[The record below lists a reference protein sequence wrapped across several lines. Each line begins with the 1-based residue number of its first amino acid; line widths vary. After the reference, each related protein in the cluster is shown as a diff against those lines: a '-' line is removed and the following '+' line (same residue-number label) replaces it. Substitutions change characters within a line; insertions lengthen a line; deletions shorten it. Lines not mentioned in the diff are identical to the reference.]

1 MDYSF
6 LLIAVI
12 ALALIFDFINGFHD
26 AANSIATVV
35 STKVLTPF
43 QAVVWAA
50 FFNFVA
56 FFIFKDHSVATTI
69 AKSVHKEFIVECMH
83 PLSMILAGLMSAV
96 AWNLITWW
104 YGIPSSSSH
113 TLIGGF
119 AGAFLAA
126 FGWKAISSGIIWAT
140 AIFIVV
146 APIAGMIM
154 SYLISIWFLNSF
166 RKGIWMKLVSLTI
179 IFGVSY
185 AVFNVLE
192 FKKDFNGGSSYVVS
206 LSDKVE
212 KDKLKEMLVFK
223 SEDKMKEFP
232 SLVKVAKDSA
242 GNEDA
247 SGKLYEIRTDYLKDV
262 NSSDENKDLTKAI
275 KKSLDK
281 SFKKDLRSGLA
292 LVVKTDAPISSSELK
307 KAFSLKNEC
316 DKAIVFVEPA
326 KDSLGLDITTNQ
338 DYIVR
343 LDSLGSVL
351 YANDKNVEV
360 LKDLKKQGVNSYEV
374 VSTDI
379 ITKDSENRF
388 AYSTQYQIV
397 KVERIGADSKLRF
410 DTSNLKNNFETYWL
424 KVMFHGANF
433 KWVLLGFIVVVIG
446 IFTLFMSSMNN
457 SRANKWFKKLQLFSS
472 AAFSI
477 GHGGNDAQK
486 VMGIITVALI
496 AGGEITSLKEMPNW
510 VPLAC
515 YAAIA
520 LGTMSGGWKIVK
532 TMGNKIT
539 KVTPFEGVAAET
551 AGAITLF
558 FTEGL
563 KFPWKMG
570 GEVVKGIPV
579 STTHTITGS
588 IIGVGITKR
597 ISAVKWGVTGKLLV
611 AWIITIPISAGLGAL
626 FYYIMHLCGVNA

>member
-1 MDYSF
+1 
-6 LLIAVI
+6 
-12 ALALIFDFINGFHD
+12 
-26 AANSIATVV
+26 
-35 STKVLTPF
+35 
-43 QAVVWAA
+43 
-50 FFNFVA
+50 
-56 FFIFKDHSVATTI
+56 
-69 AKSVHKEFIVECMH
+69 
-83 PLSMILAGLMSAV
+83 
-96 AWNLITWW
+96 
-104 YGIPSSSSH
+104 
-113 TLIGGF
+113 
-119 AGAFLAA
+119 
-126 FGWKAISSGIIWAT
+126 
-140 AIFIVV
+140 
-146 APIAGMIM
+146 
-154 SYLISIWFLNSF
+154 
-166 RKGIWMKLVSLTI
+166 
-179 IFGVSY
+179 
-185 AVFNVLE
+185 
-192 FKKDFNGGSSYVVS
+192 
-206 LSDKVE
+206 
-212 KDKLKEMLVFK
+212 
-223 SEDKMKEFP
+223 MKEFP
-232 SLVKVAKDSA
+232 CTVKAAKDST
-242 GNEDA
+242 GKEDA
-247 SGKLYEIRTDYLKDV
+247 SGMLYEIRTDYMKDV
-262 NSSDENKDLTKAI
+262 STTEENKDLTKSI
-275 KKSLDK
+275 TKSLDK
-281 SFKKDLRSGLA
+281 AFKKDLKGGIA
-292 LVVKTDAPISSSELK
+292 LEVFTNAPISVSEVK
-307 KAFSLKNEC
+307 EAFSLKNEC
-316 DKAIVFVEPA
+316 DEAVVFVEP
-326 KDSLGLDITTNQ
+326 GLDSIGNAIALNQ
-338 DYIVR
+338 HYIVR
-343 LDSLGSVL
+343 MDSIGAILFV
-351 YANDKNVEV
+351 NDKNVEV
-360 LKDLKKQGVNSYEV
+360 MHDLKKQGVSSYEV
-374 VSTDI
+374 VSSDL
-379 ITKDSENRF
+379 ITKDSDNRF
-388 AYSTQYQIV
+388 GYTSEFQIQ

-433 KWVLLGFIVVVIG
+433 KWILLGFIVVVMG

-457 SRANKWFKKLQLFSS
+457 SRANQWFKKLQLFSS

-510 VPLAC
+510 VPLSC

-626 FYYIMHLCGVNA
+626 FYYIMQLCGVNA

>member
-1 MDYSF
+1 MEYSY

-35 STKVLTPF
+35 STKVLSPF

-56 FFIFKDHSVATTI
+56 FFIFKDHSVAATI
-69 AKSVHKEFIVECMH
+69 AKSVKESYIATANN
-83 PLSMILAGLMSAV
+83 PLPMILSGLIAAIS
-96 AWNLITWW
+96 WNLITWW

-126 FGWKAISSGIIWAT
+126 FGWQAINSGVIWAT
-140 AIFIVV
+140 VIFIFV
-146 APIAGMIM
+146 APMAGMLM
-154 SYLISIWFLNSF
+154 SYLISVWFLNSF
-166 RKGIWMKLVSLTI
+166 RKGPGMKIVSLSI
-179 IFGVSY
+179 IALVIF
-185 AVFNVLE
+185 AVANALE
-192 FKKDFNGGSSYVVS
+192 YKKDFNGGSSYTMTFDQKVS
-206 LSDKVE
+206 
-212 KDKLKEMLVFK
+212 KDDLKKTFTFKTEDLKEYTPIIK
-223 SEDKMKEFP
+223 AGKDSTGAEDK
-232 SLVKVAKDSA
+232 
-242 GNEDA
+242 
-247 SGKLYEIRTDYLKDV
+247 SGTIYVLRTDYKKKAGETAENTALTEEILAKASKAGLAM
-262 NSSDENKDLTKAI
+262 NIAESHRIDENSKD
-275 KKSLDK
+275 
-281 SFKKDLRSGLA
+281 
-292 LVVKTDAPISSSELK
+292 
-307 KAFSLKNEC
+307 
-316 DKAIVFVEPA
+316 
-326 KDSLGLDITTNQ
+326 
-338 DYIVR
+338 
-343 LDSLGSVL
+343 
-351 YANDKNVEV
+351 
-360 LKDLKKQGVNSYEV
+360 
-374 VSTDI
+374 
-379 ITKDSENRF
+379 
-388 AYSTQYQIV
+388 
-397 KVERIGADSKLRF
+397 RF

-424 KVMFHGANF
+424 KVVFHGANF
-433 KWVLLGFIVVVIG
+433 KWILLGFIVLVMGV
-446 IFTLFMSSMNN
+446 FTLFLSSMHNSKANN
-457 SRANKWFKKLQLFSS
+457 SFKKLQLFSS

-496 AGGEITSLKEMPNW
+496 ASGNISSMKEMPNW
-510 VPLAC
+510 VPLSC

-532 TMGNKIT
+532 TMGAKIT

-570 GEVVKGIPV
+570 GEVIKGIPV

-597 ISAVKWGVTGKLLV
+597 VSAVKWGVTGKLLI
-611 AWIITIPISAGLGAL
+611 AWIITIPISALIGAVTYWLTML
-626 FYYIMHLCGVNA
+626 F